1 MDMWKCLKE
10 QRQLP
15 IPDEDTLVFWE
26 GCRRRR
32 LLIQQCDD
40 CHAFRFPPAPLCPR
54 CCSSASTWREDPG
67 HGEILTFCVYH
78 SELAGPAWRERLPY
92 VVAVVKLDYSGIRML
107 GNLTG
112 VEPGNVEVGLK
123 TGLCF
128 ETIGNGMSLPQFYA
142 VPDPA

>member
-1 MDMWKCLKE
+1 MGKSSPSASITPNW
-10 QRQLP
+10 
-15 IPDEDTLVFWE
+15 
-26 GCRRRR
+26 
-32 LLIQQCDD
+32 
-40 CHAFRFPPAPLCPR
+40 PAPPGGR
-54 CCSSASTWREDPG
+54 GFRTSSRW
-67 HGEILTFCVYH
+67 
-78 SELAGPAWRERLPY
+78 W
-92 VVAVVKLDYSGIRML
+92 KLDYSGIRML